1 MTNTTTTFKKL
12 ASGSWGIKGVGLVS
26 GQTVT
31 VVKRDGDT
39 KRVVVGDIVA
49 RDAFGNVSATIAANP
64 TRVVVAEVT
73 VDVPATKVTEEGFYL
88 LDGQAYKVIGA
99 RDGSFHYARLV
110 TGHGLKK
117 APGMYDRLTPA
128 MKMTPEQIAAYGVRT
143 RVCVNCSHTLTDPA
157 SQRVGL
163 GTECGPAILG
173 KDVYR
178 AAYKAADAAA
188 KAAQVAADAAA
199 EVDPGNAAEAA
210 LAEREM
216 AESIIATR
224 PRSEWETTYF
234 AMAGMGFSDAEIR
247 NARYGEGNW

>member
-1 MTNTTTTFKKL
+1 MTNTATTFKKL
-12 ASGSWGIKGVGLVS
+12 ANGSWGIKGVGLVS

-31 VVKRDGDT
+31 VTKRDGDV

-73 VDVPATKVTEEGFYL
+73 VAVPSTKVTEAGFYL
-88 LDGQAYKVIGA
+88 LDGQAYKVIEA
-99 RDGSFHYARLV
+99 RDGSFFYARLV

-117 APGMYDRLTPA
+117 APGMYDRLAPA
-128 MKMTPEQIAAYGVRT
+128 NKMTPEQIAAYGVRT
-143 RVCVNCSHTLTDPA
+143 HVCVNCSTPLTDPA

-163 GTECGPAILG
+163 GTKCGPDILG
-173 KDVYR
+173 KDAYR

-188 KAAQVAADAAA
+188 KAAQVAADVAA

-210 LAEREM
+210 LADREM
-216 AESIIATR
+216 AETAAR